1 MGDSIYLFKGILKAE
16 TPFMIGNGD
25 DTYSDMDLLRNHKK
39 EPFIPGTALA
49 GVCRAYLE
57 KDDNFKDEV
66 KNYFG
71 EGKKGHEST
80 KYRQSQVIVYDG
92 QLEGAEKP
100 PTRIRDSV
108 KLENKVAVDE
118 SKFDFEI
125 VEAGAAFSFRLEFKV
140 DKGKRDEVENL
151 VRALIA
157 GFHHG
162 EIRIG
167 GKSNR
172 GYGYFKLLP
181 SLDSDTAGVKC
192 KYFDL
197 TDLGKLT
204 DYINWDWSKATF
216 TEELSLKELP
226 QESQNNAFKSIP
238 LQLHSFLFIRDYAH
252 NEEYED
258 GTIDAVP
265 LKNSKDEVVIPG
277 TTWAGVFRH
286 HMERILN
293 QLDRKV
299 IGKIFPKCNINK
311 ESWPKALIEYLFGY
325 VHEEKSDKN
334 DEPQA
339 SNNQAS
345 HIFFKESHF
354 EKGNVSEILRTR
366 TAIDRFTGG
375 ASKGLL
381 FNNKL
386 AYTQGDRSSCYLEIG
401 LSQELKDEK
410 KQYDF
415 VKSLLDVCFEDLQ
428 EGYLAV
434 GGQTAVGGGIFRKGE
449 VKDDEVSNDKE

>member
-57 KDDNFKDEV
+57 KDDKV

-140 DKGKRDEVENL
+140 DKEKENEVESL

-181 SLDSDTAGVKC
+181 SLDSDTAGVQS
-192 KYFDL
+192 KYFNLTQQDDL
-197 TDLGKLT
+197 EE
-204 DYINWDWSKATF
+204 YINWKWSDTEF
-216 TEELSLKELP
+216 TEKLLLGPQNDDFLKT
-226 QESQNNAFKSIP
+226 P

-252 NEEYED
+252 NEQYDE

-286 HMERILN
+286 HMERILS
-293 QLDRKV
+293 QLDTNSVANIK
-299 IGKIFPKCNINK
+299 GIFKCAINTK
-311 ESWPKALIEYLFGY
+311 TWPKALINYLFGY
-325 VHEEKSDKN
+325 VEEGTDVK
-334 DEPQA
+334 
-339 SNNQAS
+339 QAS
-345 HIFFKESHF
+345 HIFFKESYF

>member
-57 KDDNFKDEV
+57 KDNNFKDMV

-181 SLDSDTAGVKC
+181 SLDSDTAGVKS
-192 KYFDL
+192 KYFNLTQQDDL
-197 TDLGKLT
+197 EE
-204 DYINWDWSKATF
+204 YIIWKWSDTEF
-216 TEELSLKELP
+216 TEKLLLGPQNDDFLKT
-226 QESQNNAFKSIP
+226 P

-286 HMERILN
+286 HMERILS
-293 QLDRKV
+293 QLDTNSVANIK
-299 IGKIFPKCNINK
+299 GIFKCAINT
-311 ESWPKALIEYLFGY
+311 ETWPKALINYLFGY
-325 VHEEKSDKN
+325 VEEGTDVK
-334 DEPQA
+334 
-339 SNNQAS
+339 QAS
-345 HIFFKESHF
+345 HIFFKESRF

>member
-57 KDDNFKDEV
+57 KDNNFKDEV

-92 QLEGAEKP
+92 QLEGAEKT

-140 DKGKRDEVENL
+140 DKGKRDEVEEL
-151 VRALIA
+151 VKALIV
-157 GFHHG
+157 GFHQG

-181 SLDSDTAGVKC
+181 SLDSDTAGVKS
-192 KYFDL
+192 KYFNLTQQDDL
-197 TDLGKLT
+197 EE
-204 DYINWDWSKATF
+204 YIIWKWSDTEF
-216 TEELSLKELP
+216 TEKLLLGPQNDDFLKT
-226 QESQNNAFKSIP
+226 P

-293 QLDRKV
+293 QLDAES
-299 IGKIFPKCNINK
+299 IGGIFPQCDINK
-311 ESWPKALIEYLFGY
+311 EPCPKALIDYLFGY
-325 VHEEKSDKN
+325 VHEKKSDKN
-334 DEPQA
+334 DGPQA

-386 AYTQGDRSSCYLEIG
+386 AYTQGDRSSCYLEVG
-401 LSQELKDEK
+401 LSQELKDK
-410 KQYDF
+410 QKQYDF

>member
-57 KDDNFKDEV
+57 KDDTFKGGIAY
-66 KNYFG
+66 YFG
-71 EGKKGHEST
+71 QGKQGKEAT
-80 KYRQSQVIVYDG
+80 TDRQSRVIVYDG
-92 QLEGAEKP
+92 QLEETEKLT
-100 PTRIRDSV
+100 TRIRDSV
-108 KLENKVAVDE
+108 KLEDKVAVAE

-140 DKGKRDEVENL
+140 DKEKKNEVESL

-181 SLDSDTAGVKC
+181 SLDSDTAGVQS
-192 KYFDL
+192 KYFNLTQQDDL
-197 TDLGKLT
+197 EE
-204 DYINWDWSKATF
+204 YINWKWSDTEF
-216 TEELSLKELP
+216 TEKLLLGPQNDDFLKT
-226 QESQNNAFKSIP
+226 P

-252 NEEYED
+252 NEQYDE

-293 QLDRKV
+293 QLDTNSVANIK
-299 IGKIFPKCNINK
+299 GIFKCAINT
-311 ESWPKALIEYLFGY
+311 ETWPKALINYLFGY
-325 VHEEKSDKN
+325 VEEGTDVK
-334 DEPQA
+334 
-339 SNNQAS
+339 QAS

-401 LSQELKDEK
+401 LSQELKDEE

-449 VKDDEVSNDKE
+449 VKDDEV

>member
-57 KDDNFKDEV
+57 KDDTFKGGIAY
-66 KNYFG
+66 YFG
-71 EGKKGHEST
+71 QGKQGKEAT
-80 KYRQSQVIVYDG
+80 TDRQSRVIVYDG
-92 QLEGAEKP
+92 QLEETEKLT
-100 PTRIRDSV
+100 TRIRDSV
-108 KLENKVAVDE
+108 KLEDKVAVAE

-140 DKGKRDEVENL
+140 DKGKRNEVESL

-181 SLDSDTAGVKC
+181 SLNSDTAGVQS

-197 TDLGKLT
+197 TDSGKLT
-204 DYINWDWSKATF
+204 EYIKWDWSNGEYTTELYLEEQNKSNTF
-216 TEELSLKELP
+216 IST
-226 QESQNNAFKSIP
+226 P

-277 TTWAGVFRH
+277 TTWAGVFRY
-286 HMERILN
+286 HMERILS
-293 QLDRKV
+293 QLDTNSVANIK
-299 IGKIFPKCNINK
+299 GIFKCAINT
-311 ESWPKALIEYLFGY
+311 ETWPKALINYLFGY
-325 VHEEKSDKN
+325 VEEGTDVK
-334 DEPQA
+334 
-339 SNNQAS
+339 QAS

-401 LSQELKDEK
+401 LSQELKDEE

-449 VKDDEVSNDKE
+449 VKDDEV

>member
-57 KDDNFKDEV
+57 KDDNFKDKV

-108 KLENKVAVDE
+108 KLENKVVVDE

-140 DKGKRDEVENL
+140 DKEKRNEVESL

-181 SLDSDTAGVKC
+181 SLDLDTAGVKC

-197 TDLGKLT
+197 TDLGKLK

-386 AYTQGDRSSCYLEIG
+386 AYTQGDRSSCCLEIG
-401 LSQELKDEK
+401 LSRELKDEE

-449 VKDDEVSNDKE
+449 VKDDEV

>member
-57 KDDNFKDEV
+57 KDNNFKDMV

-181 SLDSDTAGVKC
+181 SLDSDTAGVKS
-192 KYFDL
+192 KYFNLTQQDDL
-197 TDLGKLT
+197 EE
-204 DYINWDWSKATF
+204 YIIWKWSDTEF
-216 TEELSLKELP
+216 TEKLLLGPQNDDFLKT
-226 QESQNNAFKSIP
+226 P

-286 HMERILN
+286 HMERILS
-293 QLDRKV
+293 QLDTNSVANIK
-299 IGKIFPKCNINK
+299 GIFKCAINTK
-311 ESWPKALIEYLFGY
+311 TWPKALINYLFGY
-325 VHEEKSDKN
+325 VEEGTDVK
-334 DEPQA
+334 
-339 SNNQAS
+339 QAS
-345 HIFFKESHF
+345 HIFFKESRF

-386 AYTQGDRSSCYLEIG
+386 AYTQGDRSSCYLELG

>member
-66 KNYFG
+66 NNYFG

-92 QLEGAEKP
+92 QLEGAEKT

-140 DKGKRDEVENL
+140 DKEKRNEVESL

-181 SLDSDTAGVKC
+181 SLDSDTAGVQS

-197 TDLGKLT
+197 TDLRELT
-204 DYINWDWSKATF
+204 DYIDWDWSGANYST
-216 TEELSLKELP
+216 ELSLDE
-226 QESQNNAFKSIP
+226 QNKSNNFILTP

-252 NEEYED
+252 NEQYDE

-293 QLDRKV
+293 QLDREV
-299 IGKIFPKCNINK
+299 IGDIFPKCDINK
-311 ESWPKALIEYLFGY
+311 ESWPKALIDYLFGY
-325 VHEEKSDKN
+325 VHEKKSDKN
-334 DEPQA
+334 DGPQA

-386 AYTQGDRSSCYLEIG
+386 AYTQGDRSSCYLEVG
-401 LSQELKDEK
+401 LSKELKDEQ

-449 VKDDEVSNDKE
+449 VKDEEVSNDKE

>member
-57 KDDNFKDEV
+57 KDDTFKGGIAY
-66 KNYFG
+66 YFG
-71 EGKKGHEST
+71 QGKQGKEAT
-80 KYRQSQVIVYDG
+80 TDRQSRVIVYDG
-92 QLEGAEKP
+92 QLEETEKLT
-100 PTRIRDSV
+100 TRIRDSV
-108 KLENKVAVDE
+108 KLEDKVAVAE

-140 DKGKRDEVENL
+140 DKEKENEVENL

-167 GKSNR
+167 GKNNR

-181 SLDSDTAGVKC
+181 SLDSDTAGVQS

-197 TDLGKLT
+197 TASDELT
-204 DYINWDWSKATF
+204 EYIDWDWSRANSF
-216 TEELSLKELP
+216 TELSLDE
-226 QESQNNAFKSIP
+226 QNKSNNFTSTP

-252 NEEYED
+252 NEQYDE

-293 QLDRKV
+293 QLDTYSRKR
-299 IGKIFPKCNINK
+299 IGDIFPKCDINK
-311 ESWPKALIEYLFGY
+311 ESWPKALIDYLFGY
-325 VHEEKSDKN
+325 VHEKKSDKN
-334 DEPQA
+334 DGPQA
-339 SNNQAS
+339 SNSQAS

>member
-57 KDDNFKDEV
+57 KDDNFKDKV
-66 KNYFG
+66 KSYFG

-181 SLDSDTAGVKC
+181 SLDSDTAGVKS
-192 KYFDL
+192 KYFNLTQQDDL
-197 TDLGKLT
+197 EE
-204 DYINWDWSKATF
+204 YIIWKWSDTEF
-216 TEELSLKELP
+216 TEKLLLSLNLK
-226 QESQNNAFKSIP
+226 
-238 LQLHSFLFIRDYAH
+238 FITSPSTSH
-252 NEEYED
+252 
-258 GTIDAVP
+258 
-265 LKNSKDEVVIPG
+265 L
-277 TTWAGVFRH
+277 
-286 HMERILN
+286 
-293 QLDRKV
+293 
-299 IGKIFPKCNINK
+299 
-311 ESWPKALIEYLFGY
+311 LI
-325 VHEEKSDKN
+325 S
-334 DEPQA
+334 A
-339 SNNQAS
+339 
-345 HIFFKESHF
+345 
-354 EKGNVSEILRTR
+354 
-366 TAIDRFTGG
+366 
-375 ASKGLL
+375 
-381 FNNKL
+381 
-386 AYTQGDRSSCYLEIG
+386 
-401 LSQELKDEK
+401 
-410 KQYDF
+410 
-415 VKSLLDVCFEDLQ
+415 
-428 EGYLAV
+428 
-434 GGQTAVGGGIFRKGE
+434 
-449 VKDDEVSNDKE
+449 

>member
-57 KDDNFKDEV
+57 KDYNFKDKV

-92 QLEGAEKP
+92 QLEGAEKT

-181 SLDSDTAGVKC
+181 SLDSDTAGVKS
-192 KYFDL
+192 KYFNLTQQDDL
-197 TDLGKLT
+197 EE
-204 DYINWDWSKATF
+204 YIIWKWSDTEF
-216 TEELSLKELP
+216 TEKLLLGPQNDDFLKTL
-226 QESQNNAFKSIP
+226 

-252 NEEYED
+252 NEQYDE

-286 HMERILN
+286 HMERILS
-293 QLDRKV
+293 QLDTNSVANIK
-299 IGKIFPKCNINK
+299 GIFKCAINT
-311 ESWPKALIEYLFGY
+311 ETWPKALINYLFGY
-325 VHEEKSDKN
+325 VEEGTDVK
-334 DEPQA
+334 
-339 SNNQAS
+339 QAS
-345 HIFFKESHF
+345 HIFFKESRF

>member
-57 KDDNFKDEV
+57 KDGRFKDKV

-92 QLEGAEKP
+92 QLEGAEKT

-181 SLDSDTAGVKC
+181 SLDSDTAGVKS
-192 KYFDL
+192 KYFNLTQQDDL
-197 TDLGKLT
+197 EK
-204 DYINWDWSKATF
+204 YIKWKWSDTEF
-216 TEELSLKELP
+216 TEKLLLGPQNDDFLKT
-226 QESQNNAFKSIP
+226 P

-252 NEEYED
+252 NEQYDE

-293 QLDRKV
+293 QLDTDSIKR
-299 IGKIFPKCNINK
+299 IGDIFPKCDINK
-311 ESWPKALIEYLFGY
+311 ESWPKALIDYLFGY
-325 VHEEKSDKN
+325 VHEKKSDKN
-334 DEPQA
+334 DGPQA
-339 SNNQAS
+339 SNSQAS

-386 AYTQGDRSSCYLEIG
+386 AYTQGDRSSCYLEVG
-401 LSQELKDEK
+401 LSQELKDEQ

>member
-57 KDDNFKDEV
+57 KDYNFKDKV

-92 QLEGAEKP
+92 QLEGAEKT

-181 SLDSDTAGVKC
+181 YLDSDIPGVKC

-238 LQLHSFLFIRDYAH
+238 LQLNSFLFIRDYAH

-286 HMERILN
+286 HMERILS
-293 QLDRKV
+293 QLDTNSVANIK
-299 IGKIFPKCNINK
+299 GIFKCAINT
-311 ESWPKALIEYLFGY
+311 ETWPKALINYLFGY
-325 VHEEKSDKN
+325 VEEGTDVK
-334 DEPQA
+334 
-339 SNNQAS
+339 QAS

-366 TAIDRFTGG
+366 TAIDCFTGG

-449 VKDDEVSNDKE
+449 VKDDEVSKDKE